1 MAESTVE
8 PLEITICAS
17 PAAGVIHEISLQ
29 LHVGSTVQQA
39 LNTAAKLPELELD
52 LDQLAPS
59 MVGIWGKAVRA
70 EQLLKQGDRLEI
82 YRPLTVDPKVARRER
97 FARQGA
103 RSSGLFKRQR
113 PGAKAGY

>member
-1 MAESTVE
+1 MAELAS
-8 PLEITICAS
+8 LQITICTT
-17 PAAGVIHEISLQ
+17 PQTGITHEASLQ
-29 LHVGSTVQQA
+29 LPAGSTVAQA
-39 LNTAAKLPELELD
+39 LAEAARLPELELN
-52 LDQLAPS
+52 LEQLPPA
-59 MVGIWGKAVRA
+59 MIGIWGKSARA
-70 EQLLKQGDRLEI
+70 EQLLKNGDRLEI

>member
-1 MAESTVE
+1 MAD
-8 PLEITICAS
+8 LAAALLQITICTS
-17 PAAGVIHEISLQ
+17 PRAGITHEARLELPS
-29 LHVGSTVQQA
+29 GCTVAQA
-39 LNTAAKLPELELD
+39 LAEAAKRSELEID
-52 LDQLAPS
+52 LEQLAPA
-59 MVGIWGKAVRA
+59 MIGIWGKTARS
-70 EQLLKQGDRLEI
+70 EQLLKDGDRLEI